1 MAPKNLQQVLDACP
15 SLDRDRIKQ
24 YLAEAGKEF
33 SFTGFSS
40 YFALAKRTLQL
51 AARDGHLE
59 PMPAADRDSLLSE
72 PDGIIIR
79 ELSSLI
85 REVPDFPS
93 AWRFVRR
100 DWTFSPQFQSVI
112 GAQINSDDPVSGPR
126 MQRLLAIANGV
137 PIALDAKQVPLEYR
151 RER

>member
-1 MAPKNLQQVLDACP
+1 MAPKNLQQLLAACP
-15 SLDRDRIKQ
+15 TLDRPRLMQ

-51 AARDGHLE
+51 AARDGHLDPLPE
-59 PMPAADRDSLLSE
+59 DARAELLSE
-72 PDGIIIR
+72 PDGIIVR

-100 DWTFSPQFQSVI
+100 DWSFSAKFQSVI
-112 GAQINSDDPVSGPR
+112 GELIDPDDPVSGPR

-137 PIALDAKQVPLEYR
+137 PIDRDAKQVPLQFR